1 MNLNVPEDA
10 RNQFLNHQDWIY
22 FFGNGEEGW
31 YSFVDY
37 YHFNPYVNNKYEV
50 KVLFAPYEQYSK
62 KDCNEVVGT
71 YHDWDYC
78 LPRCSKDDHTVP
90 ITDAKKSCIL
100 LCSQFSLDL
109 ERNKLMKKL
118 LT

>member
-22 FFGNGEEGW
+22 FFGNGEDGW

-37 YHFNPYVNNKYEV
+37 YHFNPYINNKYEV
-50 KVLFAPYEQYSK
+50 KVLFVPYEQYSK

-71 YHDWDYC
+71 YHGWDYC
-78 LPRCSKDDHTVP
+78 LPRCSKDDQTVP
-90 ITDAKKSCIL
+90 I
-100 LCSQFSLDL
+100 L
-109 ERNKLMKKL
+109 E
-118 LT
+118 

>member
-1 MNLNVPEDA
+1 LNVPEDA

-71 YHDWDYC
+71 YHGWDYC

-109 ERNKLMKKL
+109 ERKK
-118 LT
+118 